1 MDWRRAAARL
11 AAMTSGKRKA
21 AMPISRKTKFGEMV
35 PVNPGIRTFSADAN
49 KVRPRKAANSGR
61 LGEDHDFAART
72 TITVPEAR
80 MRAMYALAVF
90 GIEDSLTIYHA
101 LLLGVPVVAD
111 PQGLQDG
118 VAPNHR
124 ISPDHAE
131 RLVKTIAPD
140 HGVAPDH
147 GLTSDERTGED
158 RISPDNGGIPND
170 GIIPDRRGVQSY

>member
-21 AMPISRKTKFGEMV
+21 AMPINRKTKFGDMV
-35 PVNPGIRTFSADAN
+35 PVNPGMRTFSVDAN

-90 GIEDSLTIYHA
+90 GIEDSLSTIYPA

-118 VAPNHR
+118 VAPNHG

-131 RLVKTIAPD
+131 RLVKRIAPD
-140 HGVAPDH
+140 YGVAPNH
-147 GLTSDERTGED
+147 GFTGDERTGED
-158 RISPDNGGIPND
+158 RIAPDNRVTPND
-170 GIIPDRRGVQSY
+170 GVVPDGRGV